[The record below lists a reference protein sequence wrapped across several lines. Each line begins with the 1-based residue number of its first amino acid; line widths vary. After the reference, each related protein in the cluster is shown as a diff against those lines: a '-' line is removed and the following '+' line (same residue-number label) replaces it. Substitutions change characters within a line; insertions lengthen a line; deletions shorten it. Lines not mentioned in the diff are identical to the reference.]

1 MRAVAGVLLL
11 GLLAS
16 VLLTAQPYDVL
27 VYGATGSGVTA
38 AVAAARAGASV
49 ALVEPGRFLGGML
62 TAGGGTPIEGTQE
75 TIGGYALEFYQ
86 RVGRQYGQRVSWA
99 FEPHVGEQVL
109 RQMLEEAGVKLF
121 LEHELRDGKPVK
133 RKGRRVRRI
142 IMDNGAV
149 FEARVYIDCTYEGDL
164 AAEFKVPFVV
174 GRETPVEKEENY
186 SFALCLANGAA
197 NRVPFPKPAS
207 YAPERY
213 DTWVGYIAG
222 FQTQTGQ
229 VPGLADL
236 MRLEPLPGGKV
247 TAVAATGSV
256 GAEYLSATRRQR
268 AEMWQSHMNL
278 VAGLFYFLSTN
289 ERVPETLRAETGGW
303 GLSAEEHAYT
313 NHWPH
318 QMHIRE
324 ARRMRS
330 DSMLS
335 WQDVGK
341 EQPGTIGIGFF
352 RGELFAIPYRAILP
366 PREVVQ
372 NLLVVLSPAA
382 GTGIAGVLR
391 QEAVSMIVGHAAGVA
406 ASLAAD
412 SEVPV
417 QDIDVAAL
425 RQDLE
430 KQRAVLVPAD
440 R

>member
-1 MRAVAGVLLL
+1 MRAVAGVLVL

-62 TAGGGTPIEGTQE
+62 TAGRGTPIEGTEE

-86 RVGRQYGQRVSWA
+86 RVGRHYGQQVSWA

-121 LEHELRDGKPVK
+121 FEHELRDGKPVK
-133 RKGRRVRRI
+133 KKGRRIRRL

-164 AAEFKVPFVV
+164 AAALKVPFVA

-197 NRVPFPKPAS
+197 NRVPFPKPAG

-213 DTWVGYIAG
+213 DIWAGYIAE
-222 FQTQTGQ
+222 FQKQTGKA
-229 VPGLADL
+229 PGLADL

-256 GAEYLSATRRQR
+256 GEEYLSATRRQR
-268 AEMWQSHMNL
+268 AETWQSHMDY
-278 VAGLFYFLSTN
+278 VAGLFHFLTTDA
-289 ERVPETLRAETGGW
+289 RVPETLRAETGSW
-303 GLSAEEHAYT
+303 GLCAEEHAYT

-341 EQPGTIGIGFF
+341 DQPGTIGLGVF
-352 RGELFAIPYRAILP
+352 RDEVFAIPYRTILP
-366 PREVVQ
+366 PREVVE

-382 GTGIAGVLR
+382 GTGIADVLR
-391 QEAVSMIVGHAAGVA
+391 QESVSMIVAHAAGVA
-406 ASLAAD
+406 ASMAAD

-417 QDIDVAAL
+417 QDVDAAAL
-425 RQDLE
+425 RQRLE
-430 KQRAVLVPAD
+430 DQRAVLNL